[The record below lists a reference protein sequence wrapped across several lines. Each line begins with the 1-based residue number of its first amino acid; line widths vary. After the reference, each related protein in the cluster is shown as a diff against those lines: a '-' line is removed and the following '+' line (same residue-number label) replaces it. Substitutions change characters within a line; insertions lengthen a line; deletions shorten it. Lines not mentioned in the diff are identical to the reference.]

1 MVNNYN
7 VIKVYEETYEYLK
20 KIQEELEKRQIKMP
34 MPQLMERLIDM
45 DTNINIKIK
54 EIKFNEKVFFK

>member
-1 MVNNYN
+1 MANNYN

-20 KIQEELEKRQIKMP
+20 KIQEELERRQIKMP
-34 MPQLMERLIDM
+34 MPQLMERLIDI
-45 DTNINIKIK
+45 DKNINIKIK

>member
-1 MVNNYN
+1 MANNYN

>member
-1 MVNNYN
+1 MANNYN

-20 KIQEELEKRQIKMP
+20 KIQEEFERRQIKMP
-34 MPQLMERLIDM
+34 MPQLMERLIDI
-45 DTNINIKIK
+45 DKNINIKIK